1 LQEVN
6 AQKMTTPQVRPCV
19 GAPQRHNVSRQAAAA
34 VEGTYGRNGRSALP
48 GIGLS
53 ALGLLAYG
61 RCDMKNTLW
70 MVAVMAMVLGAA
82 ARTAAAQ
89 EDEELPFE
97 EQIERQMMELELRQ
111 REDEVEFERQE
122 RELELEQRRAE
133 IDRARGRRPDHHK
146 HHGFLLLLIIITN
159 ILLTVWVF
167 KDMNEKKIG
176 RALWVPIV
184 LLAGVFGAILYAI
197 VRIADTRQGAED

>member
-1 LQEVN
+1 
-6 AQKMTTPQVRPCV
+6 
-19 GAPQRHNVSRQAAAA
+19 
-34 VEGTYGRNGRSALP
+34 
-48 GIGLS
+48 
-53 ALGLLAYG
+53 
-61 RCDMKNTLW
+61 MKHTLW

-89 EDEELPFE
+89 EDKELEFE
-97 EQIERQMMELELRQ
+97 EQIERQMMELELQQRQ
-111 REDEVEFERQE
+111 DELEFDRQE
-122 RELELEQRRAE
+122 RELDLEQRRAE
-133 IDRARGRRPDHHK
+133 IDRTRGHPPDHHD
-146 HHGFLLLLIIITN
+146 HGGFFLLFIIITN

-197 VRIADTRQGAED
+197 VRIADTRQGAKG

>member
-1 LQEVN
+1 
-6 AQKMTTPQVRPCV
+6 
-19 GAPQRHNVSRQAAAA
+19 
-34 VEGTYGRNGRSALP
+34 
-48 GIGLS
+48 
-53 ALGLLAYG
+53 
-61 RCDMKNTLW
+61 MKHTLW

-89 EDEELPFE
+89 EVEEFPFE
-97 EQIERQMMELELRQ
+97 EQIERQMLELELRQ
-111 REDEVEFERQE
+111 REDEVEFDRQE

-133 IDRARGRRPDHHK
+133 IDRTRGHPPDHHK
-146 HHGFLLLLIIITN
+146 HHGLLLPLIIITN

-197 VRIADTRQGAED
+197 VRVADTRQGAKD

>member
-1 LQEVN
+1 
-6 AQKMTTPQVRPCV
+6 
-19 GAPQRHNVSRQAAAA
+19 
-34 VEGTYGRNGRSALP
+34 
-48 GIGLS
+48 
-53 ALGLLAYG
+53 
-61 RCDMKNTLW
+61 MKHTLW

-111 REDEVEFERQE
+111 RQDEVEFERQE

-133 IDRARGRRPDHHK
+133 IDRARGRRPDHHGK
-146 HHGFLLLLIIITN
+146 HVFFILLIIITN

>member
-1 LQEVN
+1 
-6 AQKMTTPQVRPCV
+6 
-19 GAPQRHNVSRQAAAA
+19 
-34 VEGTYGRNGRSALP
+34 
-48 GIGLS
+48 
-53 ALGLLAYG
+53 
-61 RCDMKNTLW
+61 MKHTLW
-70 MVAVMAMVLGAA
+70 MVAAMAMVLGAA

-111 REDEVEFERQE
+111 REDEVEFDRQE
-122 RELELEQRRAE
+122 RELELEQHRAE
-133 IDRARGRRPDHHK
+133 IDRAHGHHPDHHK
-146 HHGFLLLLIIITN
+146 HHGLLLLLIIITN

-197 VRIADTRQGAED
+197 VRIADTRQGAKG